1 MAQKIARRSFNKFIW
16 QKMKRIALTSGDV
29 NGVGLEVTAK
39 ALDSIGPQ
47 KNVQFFLFRSQKSQ
61 ISQLKHIDKKFNRI
75 VIQSLSEALSLGSK
89 SPRDLFD
96 IIHPQRAPHWV
107 FDAATACQ
115 NNQLQGLV
123 TAPLSKTLIQSCGFK
138 AKGHTEILQAVS
150 KTQDLNMVFVGDQFC
165 VILATGHIPLK
176 KVSAALSEKVLSVAI
191 HRGLQLKMI
200 LPAKFKNKPVALL
213 GLNPHAG
220 ESGVLGSEESLL
232 FQKVLKKFPQIK
244 GPLSPDAAFLKQN
257 WGLYSV
263 YVCCYHDQG
272 LIPFKLVHG
281 TKSGYH
287 LTFGLPYIRTSVDHG
302 TAFDLFGKN
311 KADYSSMKEA
321 ILACLQLTK

>member
-1 MAQKIARRSFNKFIW
+1 
-16 QKMKRIALTSGDV
+16 MKRIAITSGDV

-39 ALDSIGPQ
+39 ALHLLGPQ
-47 KNVQFFLFRSQKSQ
+47 KQTQFFLFRSQSSET
-61 ISQLKHIDKKFNRI
+61 SQLKHIDKKFNR
-75 VIQSLSEALSLGSK
+75 VVVHSLSEALSQKSK
-89 SPRDLFD
+89 STKDLFD
-96 IIHPQRAPHWV
+96 IVHPQKAPHWV
-107 FDAATACQ
+107 FDAATACHK
-115 NNQLQGLV
+115 NQLQGLV

-150 KTQDLNMVFVGDQFC
+150 KTKELNMVFVGDQFC

-176 KVSAALSEKVLSVAI
+176 KVSAALTEKVLSIAI
-191 HRGLQLKMI
+191 SRGLLLKKI

-220 ESGVLGSEESLL
+220 ESGVLGNEESLL
-232 FQKVLKKFPQIK
+232 FKKVLKKFPQIK

-257 WGLYSV
+257 WDLYSV

-311 KADYSSMKEA
+311 KADCSSMKEA
-321 ILACLQLTK
+321 ISACLQLTK

>member
-1 MAQKIARRSFNKFIW
+1 MKHIAI
-16 QKMKRIALTSGDV
+16 TTGDV

-39 ALDSIGPQ
+39 ALHLLGPQ
-47 KNVQFFLFRSQKSQ
+47 KKNQFFLFRSQNSET
-61 ISQLKHIDKKFNRI
+61 SQLKHIDKKFNRI
-75 VIQSLSEALSLGSK
+75 VVRSLSEALSRKSK
-89 SPRDLFD
+89 SSKDLFD
-96 IIHPQRAPHWV
+96 IVHPQKAPHWV
-107 FDAATACQ
+107 HDAATACHK
-115 NNQLQGLV
+115 NQLQGLV

-150 KTQDLNMVFVGDQFC
+150 KTKELNMVFVGDQFC

-176 KVSAALSEKVLSVAI
+176 RVSTALTEKVLSVALQ
-191 HRGLQLKMI
+191 RGLQLKKI
-200 LPAKFKNKPVALL
+200 LPDKFKNKPVALL

-220 ESGVLGSEESLL
+220 ESGVLGSEEALL
-232 FQKVLKKFPQIK
+232 FKKVLKKFPQIK

-257 WGLYSV
+257 WGLYSI

-311 KADYSSMKEA
+311 KADCSSMKEA
-321 ILACLQLTK
+321 ISACLQLTK

>member
-1 MAQKIARRSFNKFIW
+1 MR
-16 QKMKRIALTSGDV
+16 RIAITTGDV
-29 NGVGLEVTAK
+29 NGVGLEVSAK
-39 ALDSIGPQ
+39 ALGRLGPQ
-47 KNVQFFLFRSQKSQ
+47 KNTQFFLFRSMKSEVT
-61 ISQLKHIDKKFNRI
+61 QLKHIDKKFNRI
-75 VIQSLSEALSLGSK
+75 VVQSLSEALSQK
-89 SPRDLFD
+89 SNSSRDLFD
-96 IIHPQRAPHWV
+96 IVHPQKAPHWV
-107 FDAATACQ
+107 FEAATACHK
-115 NNQLQGLV
+115 NQLQGLV

-150 KTQDLNMVFVGDQFC
+150 KTKELNMVFVGDQFC

-176 KVSAALSEKVLSVAI
+176 KVSAALTEKVLSVAI
-191 HRGLQLKMI
+191 NRGLLLKRI

-220 ESGVLGSEESLL
+220 ESGVLGSEEALL
-232 FQKVLKKFPQIK
+232 FKKVLKKLPQIK

-257 WGLYSV
+257 WGLFSV

-311 KADYSSMKEA
+311 KADCSSMKEA
-321 ILACLQLTK
+321 ISACLQLTK

>member
-1 MAQKIARRSFNKFIW
+1 MKHIAI
-16 QKMKRIALTSGDV
+16 TSGDV
-29 NGVGLEVTAK
+29 SGVGLEVTAK
-39 ALDSIGPQ
+39 ALHLLGPQ
-47 KNVQFFLFRSQKSQ
+47 KKTQFFLFRSADSETP
-61 ISQLKHIDKKFNRI
+61 QLKHIDKKFNRI
-75 VIQSLSEALSLGSK
+75 IVQSLPEALSKKTKNSD
-89 SPRDLFD
+89 DLFD
-96 IIHPQRAPHWV
+96 IIHPQNAPHWV
-107 FDAATACQ
+107 FDAATACHK
-115 NNQLQGLV
+115 NQLQGLV

-138 AKGHTEILQAVS
+138 AKGHTEILQSVS
-150 KTQDLNMVFVGDQFC
+150 KTKELNMVFVGDQFC
-165 VILATGHIPLK
+165 VLLATGHIPLK
-176 KVSAALSEKVLSVAI
+176 KVSAALNEKTLNVALQ
-191 HRGLQLKMI
+191 RGLLLKSI
-200 LPAKFKNKPVALL
+200 LPNKFKNKPIALL

-232 FQKVLKKFPQIK
+232 FKRVLKRFPQVK

-287 LTFGLPYIRTSVDHG
+287 LTFGLPYVRTSVDHG

-311 KADYSSMKEA
+311 KADCSSMKEA
-321 ILACLQLTK
+321 ISACLQLTK